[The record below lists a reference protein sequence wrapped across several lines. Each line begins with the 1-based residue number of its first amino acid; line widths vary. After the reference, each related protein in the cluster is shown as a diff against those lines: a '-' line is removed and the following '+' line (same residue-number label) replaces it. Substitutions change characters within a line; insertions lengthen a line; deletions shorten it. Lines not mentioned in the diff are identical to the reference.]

1 MRHSFLLLFASMAAM
16 GALSS
21 HAAIN
26 VSGLRCESAVNPL
39 GIDAAKPRLSW
50 LLASSKRGQMQ
61 TAYQILAASDENKLQ
76 SGQADLWD
84 SGKVASDQSIQVSY
98 KGPVLSSRQ
107 RVFWKVRVWDKDG
120 AASPYSEAAFWEM
133 ALLSPR
139 DWKAQWIGYD
149 AGWSG
154 RALYFRSNVTISK
167 AVRRAR
173 IYVSG
178 LGYYELSLNGS
189 KVGDHVLDPGFTD
202 YAKRVLYATY
212 DVASQLRPG
221 SNTIG
226 VIVGSGWYGIPKLL
240 LQFEVTY
247 ADGSEDTFY
256 SHSAFEQTDGAWRV
270 TNGPILADSVYDGET
285 YDARLEKDGW
295 DLPAGDSG
303 LGAAPVDRTS
313 EWLTPHTVTPPG
325 GRLVSQTVNPIKI
338 VDAIRPKA
346 ISEPKPGVFV
356 YDFGQNMAGWAQL
369 HVSGERGARVALK
382 FSELL
387 SEDGTV
393 NQNNLRAAA
402 ATDVYIFRGGGVESW
417 EPRFTYHGFRYV
429 QIEGFPGQPTLENL
443 TAKVVRSSVEPSGMI
458 QTSNDLINRIQKMVW
473 WTEASNL
480 YSIPTDCP
488 QRDERMGWM
497 NDLTVRSE
505 EAVYNFNMSRFYP
518 KFLHD
523 IRDAQ
528 GADGS
533 ITDTVPFRW
542 GRRPADP
549 VSSSYLIMGWML
561 YLHYGDTHAMAE
573 LYDGFKAWTDYLRGN
588 TKDNIVTYGY
598 YGDWSPPKDF
608 AIPISTGDGAVSRDT
623 PLEFMSTGYLYYDE
637 RLVSRMAKVLGKKD
651 DEVKYENE
659 ARQVAAALNKK
670 YWNEAAGGYGSNNQS
685 MNSFALF
692 LGVVPRDREG
702 RVVANLVRDVKE
714 HQNHLTTGNLCTK
727 YLLEMLTKYGY
738 GDLAFK
744 VATQETY
751 PSWGYM
757 IANGAT
763 TLWERW
769 EQLAGGGMNSQN
781 HPMMGSVS
789 SWIQKYLGGIN
800 PDPQSPGFKRIVI
813 RPYILGDLTW
823 VRAEYE
829 SPFGLIRSSW
839 RKENAEFRL
848 KVTVPVNTTATIY
861 VPARNAAN
869 VTEGGKPATT
879 ADSVKSLGRRE
890 GEMVFEIGSGDYEF
904 IAK

>member
-1 MRHSFLLLFASMAAM
+1 
-16 GALSS
+16 
-21 HAAIN
+21 
-26 VSGLRCESAVNPL
+26 
-39 GIDAAKPRLSW
+39 
-50 LLASSKRGQMQ
+50 
-61 TAYQILAASDENKLQ
+61 
-76 SGQADLWD
+76 
-84 SGKVASDQSIQVSY
+84 
-98 KGPVLSSRQ
+98 
-107 RVFWKVRVWDKDG
+107 
-120 AASPYSEAAFWEM
+120 
-133 ALLSPR
+133 
-139 DWKAQWIGYD
+139 
-149 AGWSG
+149 
-154 RALYFRSNVTISK
+154 
-167 AVRRAR
+167 
-173 IYVSG
+173 
-178 LGYYELSLNGS
+178 
-189 KVGDHVLDPGFTD
+189 
-202 YAKRVLYATY
+202 
-212 DVASQLRPG
+212 
-221 SNTIG
+221 
-226 VIVGSGWYGIPKLL
+226 
-240 LQFEVTY
+240 
-247 ADGSEDTFY
+247 
-256 SHSAFEQTDGAWRV
+256 
-270 TNGPILADSVYDGET
+270 
-285 YDARLEKDGW
+285 
-295 DLPAGDSG
+295 
-303 LGAAPVDRTS
+303 
-313 EWLTPHTVTPPG
+313 
-325 GRLVSQTVNPIKI
+325 
-338 VDAIRPKA
+338 
-346 ISEPKPGVFV
+346 
-356 YDFGQNMAGWAQL
+356 
-369 HVSGERGARVALK
+369 
-382 FSELL
+382 
-387 SEDGTV
+387 
-393 NQNNLRAAA
+393 
-402 ATDVYIFRGGGVESW
+402 
-417 EPRFTYHGFRYV
+417 
-429 QIEGFPGQPTLENL
+429 
-443 TAKVVRSSVEPSGMI
+443 
-458 QTSNDLINRIQKMVW
+458 
-473 WTEASNL
+473 
-480 YSIPTDCP
+480 
-488 QRDERMGWM
+488 
-497 NDLTVRSE
+497 
-505 EAVYNFNMSRFYP
+505 
-518 KFLHD
+518 
-523 IRDAQ
+523 
-528 GADGS
+528 
-533 ITDTVPFRW
+533 
-542 GRRPADP
+542 
-549 VSSSYLIMGWML
+549 
-561 YLHYGDTHAMAE
+561 
-573 LYDGFKAWTDYLRGN
+573 
-588 TKDNIVTYGY
+588 
-598 YGDWSPPKDF
+598 
-608 AIPISTGDGAVSRDT
+608 
-623 PLEFMSTGYLYYDE
+623 MSTGYLYYDE

>member
-1 MRHSFLLLFASMAAM
+1 
-16 GALSS
+16 
-21 HAAIN
+21 
-26 VSGLRCESAVNPL
+26 
-39 GIDAAKPRLSW
+39 
-50 LLASSKRGQMQ
+50 
-61 TAYQILAASDENKLQ
+61 
-76 SGQADLWD
+76 
-84 SGKVASDQSIQVSY
+84 
-98 KGPVLSSRQ
+98 
-107 RVFWKVRVWDKDG
+107 
-120 AASPYSEAAFWEM
+120 
-133 ALLSPR
+133 
-139 DWKAQWIGYD
+139 
-149 AGWSG
+149 
-154 RALYFRSNVTISK
+154 
-167 AVRRAR
+167 
-173 IYVSG
+173 
-178 LGYYELSLNGS
+178 
-189 KVGDHVLDPGFTD
+189 
-202 YAKRVLYATY
+202 
-212 DVASQLRPG
+212 
-221 SNTIG
+221 
-226 VIVGSGWYGIPKLL
+226 
-240 LQFEVTY
+240 
-247 ADGSEDTFY
+247 
-256 SHSAFEQTDGAWRV
+256 
-270 TNGPILADSVYDGET
+270 
-285 YDARLEKDGW
+285 
-295 DLPAGDSG
+295 
-303 LGAAPVDRTS
+303 
-313 EWLTPHTVTPPG
+313 
-325 GRLVSQTVNPIKI
+325 
-338 VDAIRPKA
+338 
-346 ISEPKPGVFV
+346 
-356 YDFGQNMAGWAQL
+356 
-369 HVSGERGARVALK
+369 
-382 FSELL
+382 
-387 SEDGTV
+387 
-393 NQNNLRAAA
+393 
-402 ATDVYIFRGGGVESW
+402 
-417 EPRFTYHGFRYV
+417 
-429 QIEGFPGQPTLENL
+429 
-443 TAKVVRSSVEPSGMI
+443 
-458 QTSNDLINRIQKMVW
+458 MVW